1 MDLLNPFSDDYQVLE
16 ELKRKKELDLS
27 ELAIA
32 EEDSD
37 EDDLR

>member
-1 MDLLNPFSDDYQVLE
+1 MQVLE